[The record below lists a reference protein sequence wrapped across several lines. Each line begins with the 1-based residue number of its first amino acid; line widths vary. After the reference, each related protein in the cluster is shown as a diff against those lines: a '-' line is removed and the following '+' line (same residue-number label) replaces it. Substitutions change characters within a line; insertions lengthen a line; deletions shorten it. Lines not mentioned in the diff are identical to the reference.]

1 MHTQMHKNKDY
12 GPPGAGGDVGVT
24 TKKFRVSLRR
34 EGVMKCSKLIVV
46 MYRNVVKCTECGDVQ
61 PR

>member
-12 GPPGAGGDVGVT
+12 GPPGAGGDGVT

-34 EGVMKCSKLIVV
+34 GGVMKMFK
-46 MYRNVVKCTECGDVQ
+46 TDCGDVQ
-61 PR
+61 KCGKMYRMW